1 MTHKRAT
8 PLYFFDLSS
17 LSVSP
22 QSLLKPPYITTLSG
36 QNYNGPWLGFHCIC
50 IYISG
55 PFNSRAVCESR
66 FSCGLHYGSI
76 TVSTFAIKMP
86 FFFFFFL
93 LHFFGSASLYSAVTS
108 KGRERE
114 RERRDGENGAKKEKK
129 KERWRDRWRELEG
142 RGGLR

>member
-86 FFFFFFL
+86 FFFFFFSFISLARL
-93 LHFFGSASLYSAVTS
+93 LCTLRLPPKA
-108 KGRERE
+108 ERE